1 MKDTNRALALLT
13 LLVVPSAGFA
23 QEEAV
28 PTLPTTTVVTGE
40 LWESDLQKTT
50 ASVTV
55 LGSESLENTGVQHFE
70 DVINAIPNLTWTG
83 GTSRPRY
90 IQIRGV
96 GENSQFEGETPDSS
110 VRFLVDDLDFT
121 GIGTVANL
129 FDVQQ
134 VEVLRGPQ
142 AGAFG
147 ANAAGGAVRIV
158 TNDPTPYWSGQA
170 EATVGNDDLRSAGI
184 AVGGPLL
191 ENDPEQLTFRLAL
204 HKLEQDGFRENVFL
218 GKDDTNERDELTTR
232 LKFRW
237 KPSQDWTI
245 DGQLFYA
252 DVDNGFDE
260 FTLNNSRT
268 RTFSDEPGRDEQH
281 SFGASL
287 NAQWSSLQSAQASF
301 LTNYMTTDSFY
312 SFDLDWTNP
321 TQPSSFSGFQAV
333 DRARDVFS
341 QEIRFDSTEDQEAI
355 GWIHRWTLGSHFSLL
370 DEVSDIDFTGD
381 FPSTITTRFELETYA
396 LFGQVA
402 HHFSERSRII
412 LGLRYEHYRTKATPD
427 RTDSDRRTKT
437 SSDLFGGKVAF
448 EYDLNDSTMVFLSA
462 ARGYKGGGANLDIE
476 DGQAD
481 LSFDDE
487 TLYNFEAG
495 FRGNWLED
503 RISGGLAAFYLIRD
517 DAQIRGS
524 VGDGVNFS
532 YFTVNDDRVYHYGIE
547 ADARLDINSSWSV
560 GASLGL
566 IETKRTDFD
575 VLNPT
580 GETTPD
586 TVNQSLRR
594 LANSPPVSYN
604 LALLYESDTRVFAR
618 VEINGKSSQYE
629 SNTHNEKRSGFTV
642 FNALAG
648 FRQGNW
654 TFTVWTKNLFDE
666 NYEERVFFFA
676 NEGDFSQRK
685 RYEAPAAPRTF
696 GITANYRW

>member
-23 QEEAV
+23 QEEAI

-121 GIGTVANL
+121 GIGTVGNL

-147 ANAAGGAVRIV
+147 ANAAGGVVRIV

-252 DVDNGFDE
+252 DMDNGFDE

-333 DRARDVFS
+333 DRTRDVFS

-604 LALLYESDTRVFAR
+604 LALLYEPDTRVFAR